1 MTNVLGRGLPYRVQ
15 NRSDSI
21 KMFSE
26 SDIIKML
33 DIFKIDIIFVMFGGR
48 IFQQA
53 VGIHM
58 GSNCATLLGKFVL
71 YSYKA
76 DFI

>member
-53 VGIHM
+53 PE
-58 GSNCATLLGKFVL
+58 C
-71 YSYKA
+71 
-76 DFI
+76 

>member
-33 DIFKIDIIFVMFGGR
+33 DIFKIDIIFVQPVYVAPY
-48 IFQQA
+48 ISSS
-53 VGIHM
+53 M
-58 GSNCATLLGKFVL
+58 G
-71 YSYKA
+71 
-76 DFI
+76 

>member
-15 NRSDSI
+15 NPSDSI

-26 SDIIKML
+26 SEML

-58 GSNCATLLGKFVL
+58 GSNCATLLGNFFL